1 MLELKRPSQGHL
13 MVNLARIFLFGIW
26 FFNPG
31 FAIELKEALAIKPF
45 GIDIA
50 LSNIYLSQAKN
61 QNLMPENSFN
71 TGLMLLPN
79 LSLRPFKNDITLKTS
94 LEAYFEFEWLGKKRS
109 SLLNSF
115 EISDLKIRSQFKNA
129 YLNKNLGLSFTPGL
143 KTEIPISNS
152 SRIANRILGI
162 GTNLNLTWTKLGI
175 IASIKPTIIFYIHSH
190 PYKSSTCTDIN
201 SEGDRLTNG
210 LCILKDPQTLVSSK
224 NGVFLG
230 YTLGNHTLMSGINIS
245 FGFLRRDSENND
257 KTIKLGTL
265 GLLEY
270 SYKLPVL
277 LPMAVT
283 LGINSN
289 NQNYLFKESFKIPFF
304 STINGANHLSSIYAN
319 LDISF

>member
-1 MLELKRPSQGHL
+1 

-31 FAIELKEALAIKPF
+31 FAIEVKEAVALKPL

-50 LSNIYLSQAKN
+50 LNNIYLANAKN
-61 QNLMPENSFN
+61 QNLPLKNSFI
-71 TGLMLLPN
+71 TGLMLLPH
-79 LSLRPFKNDITLKTS
+79 LSLRPFKNDITVKTS
-94 LEAYFEFEWLGKKRS
+94 LEANIEFEWLNKKKS

-143 KTEIPISNS
+143 KTEIPISSS
-152 SRIANRILGI
+152 SRIANRMLGL
-162 GTNLNLTWTKLGI
+162 GTNLNLTWTKWGI
-175 IASIKPTIIFYIHSH
+175 IASIKPTIVAYFHSH
-190 PYKSSTCTDIN
+190 PYKSSECTDMN
-201 SEGDRLTNG
+201 TEGDRLTNG

-224 NGVFLG
+224 NGIFLG
-230 YTLGNHTLMSGINIS
+230 YTLGDHTLMSGVNVS
-245 FGFLRRDSENND
+245 FGLLRINQENAD

-265 GLLEY
+265 GILEY
-270 SYKLPVL
+270 VYKLPID

-289 NQNYLFKESFKIPFF
+289 NQSYLYKERFKVPFF
-304 STINGANHLSSIYAN
+304 STINGASHLSSIYAN
-319 LDISF
+319 LDITF